1 MMSTGDKKR
10 LEVTGYGLQGAER
23 PNGNIFFPF
32 PVLPALIV
40 YIILSGC
47 FCAAQGGE
55 RWVTFYNAGG
65 QKTCVFN
72 VELAVTPEE
81 QERGLMFREKLPD
94 NCGMLFL
101 YNDDDIRY
109 YWMKNT
115 FISLDMIFLN
125 AKRNVV
131 GVFHSARPRDPTTI
145 SSIYPARYVLEV
157 NAGKARQCGIKA
169 GTKARFNNIP
179 R

>member
-1 MMSTGDKKR
+1 MSTGDKKR
-10 LEVTGYGLQGAER
+10 LRVMGCRIGAAV
-23 PNGNIFFPF
+23 F
-32 PVLPALIV
+32 IV
-40 YIILSGC
+40 HIILSGC

-65 QKTCVFN
+65 QKACVFS
-72 VELAVTPEE
+72 VELAIAPEE

-101 YNDDDIRY
+101 YSDDDIRHF
-109 YWMKNT
+109 WMKNT

-125 AKRNVV
+125 AKRKVV
-131 GVFHSARPRDPTTI
+131 GVFHAARPRDPTTI

-157 NAGKARQCGIKA
+157 NAG
-169 GTKARFNNIP
+169 
-179 R
+179 

>member
-1 MMSTGDKKR
+1 M
-10 LEVTGYGLQGAER
+10 GYRIGAAV
-23 PNGNIFFPF
+23 F
-32 PVLPALIV
+32 
-40 YIILSGC
+40 IISIALSGY

-55 RWVTFYNAGG
+55 RWVAFYNAGG

-72 VELAVTPEE
+72 VELAIAPEE
-81 QERGLMFREKLPD
+81 QERGLMFRERLPD
-94 NCGMLFL
+94 NGGMLFL

-109 YWMKNT
+109 FWMKNT

-125 AKRNVV
+125 AKRKVV
-131 GVFHSARPRDPTTI
+131 GVFHAARPRDPTTI

-169 GTKARFNNIP
+169 GTQARFNNIP
-179 R
+179 VSR